1 MPENLRTAQYQ
12 VEYFH
17 HLEEKIMKIAVI
29 SDTHDNI
36 WKLEELVQGLGEVD
50 VLIHCGDLCSPFMV
64 RKLAEYV
71 KTIPVHIIW
80 GNNDGDKLALLEAG
94 VEAPNFTFHEDFT
107 RLKIDGLLVGV
118 THYRDI
124 AVELS
129 INETYDLIL
138 FGHTHE
144 AEEKQMRKSLLVN
157 PGEVMGLM
165 GRSTYAVIETKPLKV
180 NFIEL

>member
-1 MPENLRTAQYQ
+1 MR
-12 VEYFH
+12 
-17 HLEEKIMKIAVI
+17 IAVI

-36 WKLEELVQGLGEVD
+36 WKLEELLKGLKNVEA
-50 VLIHCGDLCSPFMV
+50 LIHCGDICSPFMV
-64 RKLAEYV
+64 RKIKEYV
-71 KTIPVHIIW
+71 KNIPVHIVW
-80 GNNDGDKLALLEAG
+80 GNNDGDKVTLLEAG
-94 VEAPNFTFHEDFT
+94 IDAPNIHFEEDFA
-107 RLKIDGLLVGV
+107 RIIFDGLTIGV
-118 THYRDI
+118 THYREI

-165 GRSTYAVIETKPLKV
+165 GKSTYAIIETKPLQV
-180 NFIEL
+180 EFIEI